1 MALPEGS
8 HKPAER
14 LFSPECGPQ
23 RGEDVRQRF
32 FSLLR
37 VRPGRIPPLCSSFLP
52 VGPCA
57 HPYCSPVLGPPGL
70 CVCCIHCSSQL
81 LSACFVVV
89 PGFKHTVVVRSTWA
103 GPLSPREK
111 LQGCSLEER
120 HSRKVAQEYFGMGG
134 GEAPQFR
141 RWWAVGKA

>member
-8 HKPAER
+8 HKAAER

-32 FSLLR
+32 FSPLR
-37 VRPGRIPPLCSSFLP
+37 VLPGRIPPLCSSFLP

-57 HPYCSPVLGPPGL
+57 RPYCSPVLGPPGL
-70 CVCCIHCSSQL
+70 SVCCVHCSSQL
-81 LSACFVVV
+81 LSACFVEV
-89 PGFKHTVVVRSTWA
+89 PGFKHTVVIRSTWA

-111 LQGCSLEER
+111 FQGHSLEER
-120 HSRKVAQEYFGMGG
+120 RSRKVAQEYFGMGG
-134 GEAPQFR
+134 GQAPEFR
-141 RWWAVGKA
+141 RWWAVGRA